1 MTVPLQEG
9 LLGKPPPCMGKN
21 GEKKPFCDKP
31 DSLQRIQCF
40 LSNKKKNMTILLK
53 NVFFSVRCP
62 FLKHS
67 EEGSTEQVE
76 KRSDKHPSEI
86 LTSRSNSEESPEQRA
101 MRITTQRQVDVV
113 KYL

>member
-1 MTVPLQEG
+1 
-9 LLGKPPPCMGKN
+9 
-21 GEKKPFCDKP
+21 
-31 DSLQRIQCF
+31 
-40 LSNKKKNMTILLK
+40 MTILLK
-53 NVFFSVRCP
+53 NVFFSVHCL

-76 KRSDKHPSEI
+76 KRLDKHPSEI
-86 LTSRSNSEESPEQRA
+86 LTSRSSSEESPEQRA